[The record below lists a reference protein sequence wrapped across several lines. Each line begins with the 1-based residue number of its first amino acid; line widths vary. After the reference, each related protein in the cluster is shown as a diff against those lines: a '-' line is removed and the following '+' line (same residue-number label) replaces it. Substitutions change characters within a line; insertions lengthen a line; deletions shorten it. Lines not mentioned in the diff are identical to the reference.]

1 MEPKDYMNSGPQ
13 LPTWRE
19 EIAWQT
25 QQVKIDALESEN
37 AKLRADLNYQTRMR
51 KQYEDER
58 ETVLGALHT
67 LMNAAGAP
75 VKDKEHERNMT
86 PVERVAWVAD
96 KFMQKRDDV
105 GFLSAD
111 VEQLRVELKQA
122 QHWAHLWKAAATHW
136 RGIMHNAAD
145 FAELIWKHQK

>member
-1 MEPKDYMNSGPQ
+1 MEPNDYTNPGPQ
-13 LPTWRE
+13 LPSRRE
-19 EIAWQT
+19 AESWQAQQAEIER
-25 QQVKIDALESEN
+25 LEAER
-37 AKLRADLNYQTRMR
+37 AALRADLSYQTRMR

-58 ETVLGALHT
+58 ETVLGALHS

-86 PVERVAWVAD
+86 AVERVAWTAD

-105 GFLSAD
+105 GFLSTD
-111 VEQLRVELKQA
+111 VEQLRAELKQA
-122 QHWAHLWKAAATHW
+122 QHWARLWKAAATHW